1 MKRLMACLLLATSTA
16 KATTPADYAAV
27 FPITT
32 TGIQAAWLIDL
43 DVDVYRW
50 SQDENLRDIAV
61 FNAAGNPVPL
71 GQWNEITPI
80 EVIED
85 HAPAPLLSLPRVVV
99 PKVSG
104 NWRSPTVDGSLE
116 QRAPNAIEV
125 RPSHGSRPN
134 REWLIDAT
142 NLKVGVDTIS
152 LDWSS
157 PRSGVFARFDV
168 FASSDVERWMTAR
181 HGATVMALE
190 EDGARIDRREIKL
203 DLRGFSYF
211 RLVRTDSG
219 PDLVGLHA
227 EVSGRYVRVGAP
239 APVQWVDATY
249 HSTVNDDTTHE
260 IQWRYDLPAALPVSE
275 LRVGLLDD
283 NALAHLQVLSAA
295 DASDGSTRWSPRAEA
310 VAYRLR
316 RGDDI
321 IESAE
326 IPLTS
331 TPRTR
336 SLRMDSKTPL
346 AQPPRL
352 SVGFRPQR
360 IVFLAEGEGPY
371 VLAVGS
377 RVARHPDYPVST
389 AIEQLRE
396 YPDWHPQTAKLGSMQ
411 TSAGERAIAA
421 PVVAR
426 TDAPGWKRWL
436 LWGVLIGSAAVVGG
450 IAVSLLR
457 TSSQCGAEDRQQPP
471 EE

>member
-1 MKRLMACLLLATSTA
+1 MKRLMACLLLAASTA

-32 TGIQAAWLIDL
+32 TGNQAAWLLEL

-50 SQDENLRDIAV
+50 SQDEDLRDIAV

-71 GQWNEITPI
+71 GQWSEITPI
-80 EVIED
+80 EVTED
-85 HAPAPLLSLPRVVV
+85 RAPVPLLSLPRVVV

-104 NWRSPTVDGSLE
+104 NWRSPTMPGSRK
-116 QRAPNAIEV
+116 QREPSAIEV
-125 RPSHGSRPN
+125 RPSGNSRPN

-142 NLKVGVDTIS
+142 DLSVGVDTIH

-157 PRSGVFARFDV
+157 PTSGVFARFEV
-168 FASSDVERWMTAR
+168 YASSDLERWMTAR

-190 EDGARIDRREIKL
+190 EDGARIDRREITL
-203 DLRGFSYF
+203 DLEGFSY
-211 RLVRTDSG
+211 LLLMRTDDG
-219 PDLVGLHA
+219 PDLIGLHA

-239 APVQWVDATY
+239 APVQWVNATY

-260 IQWRYDLPAALPVSE
+260 IQWRYDLPAALPASE
-275 LRVGLLDD
+275 VRVGLLND

-295 DASDGSTRWSPRAEA
+295 DASNGSTRWSQRAETI
-310 VAYRLR
+310 AYRLR
-316 RGDDI
+316 RGDDL
-321 IESAE
+321 IESADV
-326 IPLTS
+326 PLAS
-331 TPRTR
+331 SPRTR
-336 SLRMDSKTPL
+336 SLRIDSTTPL

-360 IVFLAEGEGPY
+360 VVFLAEGDGPY

-377 RVARHPDYPVST
+377 RIARHPDYPIST
-389 AIEQLRE
+389 AIDQLRK
-396 YPDWHPQTAKLGSMQ
+396 YPDWHPPTAALGSMQ

-421 PVVAR
+421 PLVTH
-426 TDAPGWKRWL
+426 TDPPGWKRWL
-436 LWGVLIGSAAVVGG
+436 LWGVLIGAAAVVGG
-450 IAVSLLR
+450 IALSLLR
-457 TSSQCGAEDRQQPP
+457 TSSQRGTEERQQPP